1 MVDFKSYVKAML
13 AESDKCKDSECDDET
28 EDSDNEDD
36 EEDSCKT
43 KKYSCK
49 TGTTGSEA
57 SCKTKKCSAE
67 ADDDETEDSED
78 SEDSDE
84 EDDEEASCRTKKCA
98 CKTEMGLKESML
110 YSSEYISD
118 EPQNV
123 MTEEVRVLCEG
134 IKNNSVSKYL
144 TKLSQKAEKEYA
156 KYERKGDTQKAKTA
170 KEASKEFKEASNKIY
185 RCETRYQQGDPAAKV
200 EYKQLCKQYSAG
212 LKSIGKTAR
221 GVKGVLLTVLAGV
234 VLLGTIGVTAN
245 ANEDVISKL
254 QSGFADKTKMPDIL
268 MDLAKNDKAYVEKM
282 VPVIAD
288 NFGRTALK
296 ARNGIK
302 DVAGKVGDAFDDLG
316 DKIER
321 SKEARDDAKRAALKA
336 AHDAELLAP
345 GEKARET
352 VGKVKDFADDT
363 TAKAKGVVKGALKG
377 LSSGTKKSWDK

>member
-43 KKYSCK
+43 
-49 TGTTGSEA
+49 GTTGSEA

-67 ADDDETEDSED
+67 ADDDETEDSDE
-78 SEDSDE
+78 EDE

-254 QSGFADKTKMPDIL
+254 QSGFVDKTKMPDIL
-268 MDLAKNDKAYVEKM
+268 MDLAKNDKAYVKKM
-282 VPVIAD
+282 VPIIAD
-288 NFGRTALK
+288 NVGKT
-296 ARNGIK
+296 
-302 DVAGKVGDAFDDLG
+302 AGKVGNGIRDVARGVSGKVGGAFDDLG
-316 DKIER
+316 DKIES

-363 TAKAKGVVKGALKG
+363 TAKVKGVVKGTLKG